1 MIKEEMSELLALIAD
16 AKEVNEGMRAVLKLI
31 AEIETTT
38 EWRLVRNQAVGWI
51 FRSLPDIL
59 PGVPP
64 EDDGTGRSGSSDGQ
78 FRSFSLKRKRAAA
91 RIRAG
96 PIAPN

>member
-1 MIKEEMSELLALIAD
+1 
-16 AKEVNEGMRAVLKLI
+16 MRDVLKLI

-38 EWRLVRNQAVGWI
+38 EWRLVRNQAVGWV

-91 RIRAG
+91 RVRAG